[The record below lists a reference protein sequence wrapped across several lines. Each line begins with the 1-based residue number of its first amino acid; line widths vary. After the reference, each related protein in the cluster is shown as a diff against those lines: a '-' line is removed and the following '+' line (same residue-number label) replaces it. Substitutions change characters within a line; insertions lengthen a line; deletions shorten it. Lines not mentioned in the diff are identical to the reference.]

1 MPITVLTDVILPE
14 TVIMAG
20 IRGKNMRNN
29 TRSMSVS
36 GYASININWSKT
48 LRQYEIGIK
57 PMDID
62 QWHEIE
68 GLHEVT
74 SGGALG
80 FLMKDP
86 KDQVASNL
94 EGSLRGLLNG
104 AEVGTLGFGYGIPT
118 YQCFKV
124 YESVGNLVGYDRKI
138 TRIDTAQFKRAGSTV
153 SIGTA
158 PSNISVNNATGQVT
172 FVADAS
178 QSIVQISNGATTTL
192 EFSDA
197 SLVSLFSVGGRVWVD
212 GVAGT
217 GSTLIN
223 GKSHEIVGKD
233 ESLFTLTINLNTSG
247 LIFVTGDPFLDGGTA
262 RKYPQP
268 TETLTWAGSFY
279 IPVHF
284 ANDEI
289 DWEMVVAGDYAGR
302 IVAGPSVM
310 LQEIRE

>member
-1 MPITVLTDVILPE
+1 MPITVLTDIVLPE

-68 GLHEVT
+68 GLHEAT
-74 SGGALG
+74 DGGAFG

-86 KDQVASNL
+86 KDQLTSSS
-94 EGSLRGLLNG
+94 EGFMQGFNNEL
-104 AEVGTLGFGYGIPT
+104 VGVLGYGYGVPV
-118 YQCFKV
+118 YQAFKN
-124 YESVGNLVGYDRKI
+124 YESIGNNVNFDRKI
-138 TRIDTAQFKRAGSTV
+138 TRLDTFQLKRNGNNVTVGVSAG
-153 SIGTA
+153 
-158 PSNISVNNATGQVT
+158 NISVNNATGQVT
-172 FVADAS
+172 FVPDAT
-178 QSIVQISNGATTTL
+178 QSIASITAGATTTI
-192 EFSDA
+192 EFANST
-197 SLVSLFSVGGRVWVD
+197 LTSLFSVGNRVWIT
-212 GVAGT
+212 GVTGT
-217 GSTLIN
+217 GADLIN
-223 GKSHEIVGKD
+223 NKSHEILSKD
-233 ESLFTLTINLNTSG
+233 DSLFTLTINLDTSG
-247 LIFVTGDPFLDGGTA
+247 LVFVTGDPFLDGGSA

-289 DWEMVVAGDYAGR
+289 DWEMLVAGDYAGR
-302 IVAGPSVM
+302 VVAGPSVV

>member
-1 MPITVLTDVILPE
+1 MPITVLTDIVLPE

-68 GLHEVT
+68 GLHEAT
-74 SGGALG
+74 DGGAFG

-86 KDQVASNL
+86 KDQLAANS
-94 EGSLRGLLNG
+94 EGFMQGFNNEL
-104 AEVGTLGFGYGIPT
+104 VGVLGYGYGVPV
-118 YQCFKV
+118 YQAFKN
-124 YESVGNLVGYDRKI
+124 YESIGNNVSFNRKI
-138 TRIDTAQFKRAGSTV
+138 TRLDTFQLKRNGNNVTVGVAAG
-153 SIGTA
+153 
-158 PSNISVNNATGQVT
+158 NISVNNATGQVT
-172 FVADAS
+172 FVSDAT
-178 QSIVQISNGATTTL
+178 QSIASITAGATTTL
-192 EFSDA
+192 EFANST
-197 SLVSLFSVGGRVWVD
+197 LTSLFSVGNRVWIT
-212 GVAGT
+212 GVTGT
-217 GSTLIN
+217 GADLIN
-223 GKSHEIVGKD
+223 NKSHEILSKD
-233 ESLFTLTINLNTSG
+233 DGLFTLTINLDTSG
-247 LIFVTGDPFLDGGTA
+247 LVFVTGDPFLDGGSA

-284 ANDEI
+284 ANDDI
-289 DWEMVVAGDYAGR
+289 DWEMLVAGDYAGR
-302 IVAGPSVM
+302 IVSGPSVV